1 MVAEK
6 KNMRILTISSWRIQ
20 KNVREEGRKMII
32 DITAQGA
39 VGDGKKVNTAEIQA
53 AIDMCHEAGGGTV
66 LIPKGNY
73 ISGTVFLKSNVLL
86 EIAAG
91 GVLTASGDIRDYREN
106 VHYNRYRNE
115 KALDRCFIY
124 AENQENIKITGKGE
138 INGNAEAFPNEG
150 SIYRPMM
157 LRFLR
162 CRNIHISEVKLH
174 QSASWTAAFLDSSCI
189 WVREVHIFNDKNYN
203 GDGLDFDGCA
213 HVFVDNCSITGT
225 DDNLCLQAGSREY
238 PVRDVHITNCEFSSL
253 CAAIRIGLKSIG
265 EIQGVVI
272 SNCTMERVWREGI
285 KIECTEGGS
294 ITDIGVCN
302 VVMRDVS
309 RPLFI
314 ILNNR
319 FETED
324 YGSSVELKQMPEIGR
339 MENLMFS
346 GIIAADSEEMKK
358 THFRFDDDIMGRPE
372 FEGIRIDAERNHP
385 IRGITM
391 TNIRYH
397 SVGGVKK
404 EGIPECYPEVLDR
417 RLYPGVKVS
426 ENYYPDWSRAAFMD
440 VRNVEDL
447 YLAGIQ
453 FSCEEPDERESYY
466 IEGCYVLKQEIYL
479 QKTNAKQPIM

>member
-1 MVAEK
+1 
-6 KNMRILTISSWRIQ
+6 
-20 KNVREEGRKMII
+20 MII